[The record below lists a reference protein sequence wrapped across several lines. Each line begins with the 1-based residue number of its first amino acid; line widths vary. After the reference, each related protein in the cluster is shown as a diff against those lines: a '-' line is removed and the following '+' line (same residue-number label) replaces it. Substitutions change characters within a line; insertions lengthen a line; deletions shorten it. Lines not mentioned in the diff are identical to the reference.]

1 MLPVIALVGR
11 PNVGKSTLF
20 NALTRTRD
28 AIVAD
33 QPGLTRDRQYGFGV
47 IGPHPY
53 LVVDTGGLSGDEDG
67 LDGLMARQ
75 TQAAIDEADAILFIV
90 DGREG
95 LTASDQQI
103 AQRLRRQSQPV
114 HLVVNKTEGFAPE
127 IVVAEFHALGSGHP
141 LAVSA
146 SHGHNVSSLMDEVFD
161 GLPEPSGG
169 AEGHKGIMVAI
180 VGRPNVGKST
190 LVNRLV
196 GEERVVAFDQP
207 GTTRDSVFVP
217 FERDG
222 VEYTLI
228 DTAGVRRR
236 SRVHEGIEKFSVIK
250 ALKAVD
256 AADVVIALIDAQEGV
271 TEQDVTLLGL
281 VLYRGRAV
289 TIGINKWDGLDSD
302 QRDTV
307 RRELDVKLPFLSFA
321 PVHFISALH
330 GSGIVDVLASVREC
344 HRSAYADL
352 PTPVLT
358 DLLADA
364 VRAHPPPVKG
374 GRRPKLRY
382 AHQGGRNPQ
391 TVVIH
396 GSQTDR
402 VPETW
407 RRYLV
412 NRIRTRFRLTG
423 APIKLQFKT
432 GKNPFA
438 GKRNVLTPRQ
448 ESRRKRMIKH
458 VKKRGR

>member
-47 IGPHPY
+47 VGPHPY

-67 LDGLMARQ
+67 LDGLMAKQ
-75 TQAAIDEADAILFIV
+75 TQAAIAEADAILFIV

-103 AQRLRRQSQPV
+103 AQMLRRQEQPTY
-114 HLVVNKTEGFAPE
+114 LIVNKTEGFEPA
-127 IVVAEFHALGSGHP
+127 VVTAEFHQLGSGQP

-146 SHGHNVSSLMDEVFD
+146 AHGHNVGSLMDEVFEA
-161 GLPEPSGG
+161 LPPPEGET
-169 AEGHKGIMVAI
+169 AEHKGIKVAI

-222 VEYTLI
+222 VDYTLI

-236 SRVHEGIEKFSVIK
+236 ARVHDGIEKFSVIK

-256 AADVVIALIDAQEGV
+256 SADVVIAMLDASEGV

-281 VLYRGRAV
+281 VLHRGRAV
-289 TIGINKWDGLDSD
+289 TIALNKWDGLDRD

-307 RRELDVKLPFLSFA
+307 RRELEVKLPFLNFA
-321 PVHFISALH
+321 RWHFISALH
-330 GSGIVDVLASVREC
+330 GSGIVDVLKSVREC

-358 DLLADA
+358 EMLEDA

-396 GSQTDR
+396 GSATER
-402 VPETW
+402 VPEAW
-407 RRYLV
+407 RRYFMGRV
-412 NRIRTRFRLTG
+412 RKAFRLTG
-423 APIKLQFKT
+423 APIRLQFKS
-432 GKNPFA
+432 GKNPY
-438 GKRNVLTPRQ
+438 KDKKNKLTPRQ
-448 ESRRKRMIKH
+448 QKSRKRMIRH
-458 VKKRGR
+458 VKKK